1 MRLGVLLEGLE
12 AEIVGGKDS
21 ENVEIAKLTFD
32 SNGVFADSL
41 FFCLRGGSVDGHA
54 FAIEA
59 IKKGAVALV
68 VERILDIDIPQV
80 LVKDTRKALAILSG
94 NFYGNPSR
102 RLKVIGITGTN
113 GKTTTAYMLAS
124 ILRSAGKSVGVIGTL
139 GVRYKDVHIS
149 SNLTTPDP
157 VFLQE
162 ILAQMRLNGVEF
174 VVMEVSAHALH
185 YYKVEGVQFTACIFT
200 NFTQDHL
207 DFFENMNA
215 YKHAKSKLFSPKI
228 CPLAVING
236 DDDAGREFGKMRE
249 DGQTKTLYYGLHTP
263 SDSFAIIT
271 DERLSGTEC
280 VFNINDAIARASLSF
295 TGRHNVYNA
304 LGAMT
309 CAVALGVD
317 IEEGVKGFYAL
328 KGVDGRLQRIGK
340 LNGADIFVD
349 FAHTPDGLEKSISA
363 LKAHTAGRLVCV
375 FGCGGNRDKSK
386 RAVMGATVAKKCD
399 FSVLTSDNPRYE
411 DPLDIIAEIE
421 KGYRRFSTRYVVVPD
436 RAKAIAYAVDYLSQ
450 GDILLVAGKGGERY
464 QEIMGIKY
472 PYSDNDIIEKIIK
485 EKGTL

>member
-1 MRLGVLLEGLE
+1 MRLGVLLEG
-12 AEIVGGKDS
+12 VDS
-21 ENVEIAKLTFD
+21 ELIGGENSQNTEIAKLAFD

-54 FAIEA
+54 FAGEA
-59 IKKGAVALV
+59 VKNGAVALV
-68 VERILDIDIPQV
+68 VERVLEIDIPQV
-80 LVKDTRKALAILSG
+80 LVKDTRKALAIISG
-94 NFYGNPSR
+94 NFYGNASR

-139 GVRYKDVHIS
+139 GIRYHDKYIPS
-149 SNLTTPDP
+149 ELTTPDP

-174 VVMEVSAHALH
+174 VVMEVSAHAL
-185 YYKVEGVQFTACIFT
+185 YYHKVDGVQFTACIFT

-207 DFFENMNA
+207 DFFENMHA
-215 YKHAKSKLFSPKI
+215 YQQAKSQLFTPNR

-236 DDDAGREFGKMRE
+236 DDTTGREFGKARE
-249 DGQTKTLYYGLHTP
+249 GGQGKTLYYGLRTP
-263 SDSFAIIT
+263 SDAFAIIT
-271 DERLSGTEC
+271 DERLSGVEC
-280 VFNINDAIARASLSF
+280 VFNINDALARASLSF

-317 IEEGVKGFYAL
+317 IEEGVKGFTTL
-328 KGVDGRLQRIGK
+328 KSVDGRLERVGK
-340 LNGADIFVD
+340 INGADIFVD
-349 FAHTPDGLEKSISA
+349 FAHTPDGLEKSVSA
-363 LKAHTAGRLVCV
+363 LKAHATGRLICV

-436 RAKAIAYAVDYLSQ
+436 RAKAIAYAVDYVSQ